1 MEDYRANSIKAKT
14 EAKVAEESSEKKVD
28 KVVTSPVKTK
38 KKGKFARIIDSLVKE
53 DAATIKKHVI
63 EEVIDPAVR
72 KTTQDV
78 VTNILDM
85 VLWGKNGGVKQRP
98 RTAAG
103 QVSYR
108 SYFNG
113 QTVTPQPVRRKAG
126 SSNYIVDDIVINTR
140 GEAEEVLARME
151 ELLESYGTVSVA
163 DYYDLVDI
171 TGKHTDN
178 KYGWND
184 LSAAYIVKAFDGYVI
199 KLPRTIALD

>member
-1 MEDYRANSIKAKT
+1 MEDYRANSMKSKMET
-14 EAKVAEESSEKKVD
+14 KAEESSEKKID
-28 KVVTSPVKTK
+28 KVVKSPVKTK
-38 KKGKFARIIDSLVKE
+38 KKGKLAKILDSLVKE
-53 DAATIKKHVI
+53 DAATIKNHIIK
-63 EEVIDPAVR
+63 EVIDPEIR
-72 KTTQDV
+72 KIAQDV
-78 VTNILDM
+78 VTNVVDM
-85 VLWGKNGGVKQRP
+85 ALWGKDGGTKQRP

-108 SYFNG
+108 SYYNG
-113 QTVTPQPVRRKAG
+113 QTVPQQPVRKKAG
-126 SSNYIVDDIVINTR
+126 TSSYLVDDIVITTR
-140 GEAEEVLARME
+140 GEAEEVLQRME
-151 ELLESYGTVSVA
+151 ELLDSYGTVSVA